1 MATTWRK
8 IIVSGSN
15 AELADLSVSGKLSVT
30 GSVYANL
37 TQDSSGNKK
46 VVIFDESTKQL
57 FYTSSA
63 AGGAGG
69 IFVSKDA
76 GAFYA
81 TDNTLVVSGS
91 TLKTS
96 PTDDSLKRIPASNTN
111 SKYAFIVSESAY
123 FANHNVG
130 HPNSLSWQQNLDN
143 TIFNSY
149 DANTDVSQILRT
161 IVGVISAS
169 NPALVESPLPNSTS
183 FSSTAATYTGTG
195 GTIKTSD
202 WQYAYVPASSN
213 ALYPRIQPVKYL
225 LAKGFCSGDGNPLFD
240 NVSTVWQTTAHTF
253 RPTFGSTPS
262 WYFDAGGAGEGV
274 TFIGRVSQSFS
285 DNSAVEQPN
294 ANTSTYTTSSRV
306 YISTTTSGDGVFI
319 RDIVTGTPTVIPS
332 QYQESYFTGIASLDA
347 RKWTDGT
354 SYSGTS
360 VASNANAISSSGWYR
375 WHDITTGFASKS
387 NAADSEVIGGSL
399 ATLSTTY
406 RFITPLTV
414 ADIQTIQPQSP
425 TGYVYDGQDYQIG
438 WHLQAESRS
447 LSGAPY
453 LNGAKYGNAVNIE
466 IPHIFAPLYY
476 STTSNTTLAYVDVTE
491 SEGFVIS
498 SSDAGRKVIVNSGQ
512 LQEGSYLIQSNRNE
526 IFQIAYPLTP
536 DVEYTASI
544 GSGDTYCIGTLNN
557 DVTYNV
563 DHTNAVE
570 RYPADANTYFTVRGQ
585 FRAWHDGAPDTA
597 YTRNVPFHTAGTYG
611 HPAASGSMLYWIYN
625 STPGSGQGES
635 ATATRFRAETNRL
648 QVQGKTIAQAVAS
661 TWDSNDRLAL
671 GADGDLQ
678 YKAGSTYGWL
688 VNPEHGAGSTGV
700 NTNGGYGYWYPTG
713 SYSNGQYK
721 WALHKFD
728 FGLGSGASYNNLT
741 ITTNGDSDF
750 SDLVAWDNTTTNKY
764 SIGVIFSKQLDDAG
778 NPRIFDVSGT
788 GTFDPSLD
796 GQSANTPN
804 INPFNETVDI
814 KKLWASRSTG
824 TNTITLGLSAPAGQV
839 ISNSGTDYSE
849 IYILIRYKG
858 SPNDTLRQISVS
870 GT

>member
-37 TQDSSGNKK
+37 TEDASGNKK

-69 IFVSKDA
+69 IFVSKD
-76 GAFYA
+76 GGVYYA

-91 TLKTS
+91 TLQTS
-96 PTDDSLKRIPASNTN
+96 PTDDATKQLGASNAN

-130 HPNSLSWQQNLDN
+130 HPNSLSWQANLDN

-183 FSSTAATYTGTG
+183 FSSTAAIFTGTG
-195 GTIKTSD
+195 GSNDTSD
-202 WQYAYVPASSN
+202 WENAYVPASAASIS
-213 ALYPRIQPVKYL
+213 YPRIKPVNYL

-240 NVSTVWQTTAHTF
+240 TVTTVYQTTAHTF
-253 RPTFGSTPS
+253 RPLFGSSPS

-285 DNSAVEQPN
+285 DNASVEQPD

-306 YISTTTSGDGVFI
+306 YISTTTSGDGVFV

-332 QYQESYFTGIASLDA
+332 QYQESYYTSIASLDA

-360 VASNANAISSSGWYR
+360 VASNANAISSSGYYR
-375 WHDITTGFASKS
+375 WHDITAGFASKS
-387 NAADSEVIGGSL
+387 SAADTEVIGGSL
-399 ATLSTTY
+399 ATINTSY

-414 ADIQTIQPQSP
+414 SDIQTIQPQNP
-425 TGYVYDGQDYQIG
+425 TGTATNESLIA
-438 WHLQAESRS
+438 LAFAAESRS

-453 LNGAKYGNAVNIE
+453 LNGASYVNGADIR

-476 STTSNTTLAYVDVTE
+476 STTSDSTLAYVDVTE

-512 LQEGSYLIQSNRNE
+512 LQAGSRVVTSLGSELSQGDLP
-526 IFQIAYPLTP
+526 ATP
-536 DVEYTASI
+536 DVQYTASI
-544 GSGDTYCIGTLNN
+544 GNGDSYAIGTLNN

-570 RYPADANTYFTVRGQ
+570 QYPADANTYFTVRGR
-585 FRAWHDGAPDTA
+585 FRAWHDGAYDNA
-597 YTRNVPFHTAGTYG
+597 YTLNRSFHTAGTFG
-611 HPAASGSMLYWIYN
+611 QPADSGSLLYWIYN

-648 QVQGKTIAQAVAS
+648 QVQGNTIATAVAS
-661 TWDSNDRLAL
+661 TWDSDDRLAL

-700 NTNGGYGYWYPTG
+700 NTAGGYGYWYPTG
-713 SYSNGQYK
+713 SYSAGQYK
-721 WALHKFD
+721 WAVQKFD
-728 FGLGSGASYNNLT
+728 FGLGSGASYSSLT
-741 ITTNGDSDF
+741 ITTNGDSNF
-750 SDLVAWDNTTTNKY
+750 SDLVTWDTTTNNKY

-778 NPRIFDVSGT
+778 NPRIFDVAGT
-788 GTFDPSLD
+788 GTYDPSLD
-796 GQSANTPN
+796 GQSANTAG
-804 INPFNETVDI
+804 INPFNEAVDI
-814 KKLWASRSTG
+814 KKLWSSRSTG
-824 TNTITLGLSAPAGQV
+824 TNTITLGLNAPASQV

-849 IYILIRYKG
+849 IYVVIRYKG
-858 SPNDTLRQISVS
+858 APSNTLRAISVS
-870 GT
+870 GS